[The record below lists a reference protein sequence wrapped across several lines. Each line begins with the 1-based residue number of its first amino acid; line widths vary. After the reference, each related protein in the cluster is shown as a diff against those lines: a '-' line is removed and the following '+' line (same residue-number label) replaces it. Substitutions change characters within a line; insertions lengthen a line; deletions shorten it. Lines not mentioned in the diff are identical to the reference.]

1 MGIELFFA
9 RASRGDSTRSSCVE
23 NQREIV
29 SLVAKSSL
37 KKKEDNNNSSRA
49 TVHPGER
56 AVIHRE
62 FEFYHTHENI
72 SYGK

>member
-1 MGIELFFA
+1 MGMELFFA
-9 RASRGDSTRSSCVE
+9 RASPGDKKFLHRE
-23 NQREIV
+23 QRKTV

>member
-1 MGIELFFA
+1 LPCPFLYLVETFFA
-9 RASRGDSTRSSCVE
+9 ITTCVE
-23 NQREIV
+23 NQRKAV

-37 KKKEDNNNSSRA
+37 KKKEDNDNSSRA